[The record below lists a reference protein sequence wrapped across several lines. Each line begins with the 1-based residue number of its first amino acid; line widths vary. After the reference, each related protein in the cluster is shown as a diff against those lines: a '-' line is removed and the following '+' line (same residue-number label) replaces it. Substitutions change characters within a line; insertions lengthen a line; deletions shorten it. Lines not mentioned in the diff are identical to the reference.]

1 MWFKVNFEIL
11 KEIFIYFI
19 VIKELLFV
27 VCREGMLL
35 LNNLGWGNRLLYI
48 FLLIRDMVVF
58 VFIKVLN
65 LFFFIFNK

>member
-27 VCREGMLL
+27 VCKEGMLL
-35 LNNLGWGNRLLYI
+35 LNNLGLGNILLYI

-65 LFFFIFNK
+65 LFLFIFNK

>member
-27 VCREGMLL
+27 VCKEGMLL
-35 LNNLGWGNRLLYI
+35 LNNLGWENILLYI

-65 LFFFIFNK
+65 LFLFIFNK